1 MKTLEDFLKLT
12 QNQLFIRLA
21 KKYQKNAI
29 YDQGKYILVKGEAPV
44 LLLAHLDTV
53 HKTAARTICTS
64 QQGNILMSPQG
75 VGGDD
80 RCGVYALVTLGET
93 SAVKPWL
100 LFTCDEEIGGR
111 GAKAFAEDYL
121 DEVLPKEMKTVK
133 MIIEID
139 RKWHQEAV
147 YYNCG
152 NEEFEDY
159 ISGKG
164 FKTACGSFSDISIIA
179 PAMGIAAVNLSAGYY
194 NAHTLHEYINKKHL
208 HFTIRKVREIIEEAS
223 KKDFPIFEYVENIW
237 KEQDYY
243 GRIVPWNLPNKYY
256 EVYDRLLDY
265 FKPKEIDCYR
275 KTYGDSILKELYAQ
289 AIGM

>member
-44 LLLAHLDTV
+44 LLVAHLDTV
-53 HKTAARTICTS
+53 HGTPVRTICAS
-64 QQGNILMSPQG
+64 QQGSILMSPQG

-80 RCGVYALVTLGET
+80 RCGVYALVTLWET

-100 LFTCDEEIGGR
+100 LFTCDEETGGR

-121 DEVLPKEMKTVK
+121 DEVLPKELKTMK
-133 MIIEID
+133 MLIEID
-139 RKWHQEAV
+139 RKGHQEAV
-147 YYNCG
+147 FYNCD

-159 ISGKG
+159 INSKG
-164 FKTACGSFSDISIIA
+164 FKTACGSFSDISLIA

-194 NAHTLHEYINKKHL
+194 NAHTLHEYINRKHL
-208 HFTIRKVREIIEEAS
+208 HNTIRKVREIIEEAS
-223 KKDFPIFEYVENIW
+223 KKDFPLFEYVESLW
-237 KEQDYY
+237 EERDYY
-243 GRIVPWNLPNKYY
+243 GRIVPWNLPGKYY
-256 EVYDRLLDY
+256 ELYDRLLDY

-275 KTYGDSILKELYAQ
+275 KTYGDSILKELYAET
-289 AIGM
+289 IGY